1 MPIYVG
7 SKKVKHII
15 HIKRYEHSVD
25 SNARYVYSL
34 ARGKNVTNINTPFV
48 YGMKIVTNDEEETEK
63 NNWFTF
69 SQDGTGFK
77 IRVISNKPD
86 LPLHI
91 FNPHNYCCD
100 ESGEYYAEYHKI
112 YPFAG
117 QMKSLIDDS
126 VDIDFKVPLEYI
138 NPAYDTVENKKY
150 IAEIAWQFVT
160 RNYEDNNQNWS
171 SSVAI
176 GFKKFA
182 KAMAMYY
189 YQTGMNIDF
198 TTNIISYKYQEED
211 VWRDAVI
218 SMDIMTSPANVN
230 MRYGINRYYNPVGL
244 FLNSQLTS
252 INTLTVTIDKPSL
265 YYCDMAV
272 GCKIG
277 LIYKGKENNISSYFK
292 TNQIKWYNAD
302 FTPYDDELDKDV
314 TFVPKLN
321 STNFSFNFKVEE
333 DDSVL
338 GQLTYNGNIG
348 IVVCPYF
355 IVNDYNREG
364 TGNFSVNL
372 KVIADGNTIYSYTI
386 KGTELKPS

>member
-15 HIKRYEHSVD
+15 HIKQSEYTID
-25 SNARYVYSL
+25 SNARYVYLL

-48 YGMKIVTNDEEETEK
+48 YGMKIVTNDEKETET
-63 NNWFTF
+63 NSWFTF

-77 IRVISNKPD
+77 IGVISNKPD

-91 FNPHNYCCD
+91 FNPHSFCSD
-100 ESGEYYAEYHKI
+100 ESGQCYAEYYKI

-126 VDIDFKVPLEYI
+126 IDIDFKVPLEYI
-138 NPAYDTVENKKY
+138 NSAYDAVKDKKY
-150 IAEIAWQFVT
+150 IAEIQWRFVT
-160 RNYEDNNQNWS
+160 RDYEDDSQNWS

-189 YQTGMNIDF
+189 YQTGLSISF
-198 TTNIISYKYQEED
+198 TTNIISYKHQEED
-211 VWRDAVI
+211 AWRDVAIPMNIITNPVKV
-218 SMDIMTSPANVN
+218 S
-230 MRYGINRYYNPVGL
+230 MRYGINRYYNPAGL
-244 FLNSQLTS
+244 FLNSKITS
-252 INTLTVTIDKPSL
+252 ITTLNVTIDKPSL
-265 YYCDMAV
+265 YYCYMAV

-277 LIYKGKENNISSYFK
+277 LIYKGKGNNISSYFK

-314 TFVPKLN
+314 TFVPESN

-338 GQLTYNGNIG
+338 AQLTYNANIG

-372 KVIADGNTIYSYTI
+372 KITVDGNTIYSYTI
-386 KGTELKPS
+386 KGTEIKPS

>member
-15 HIKRYEHSVD
+15 HIKQYEYTID
-25 SNARYVYSL
+25 SDARYVYSL
-34 ARGKNVTNINTPFV
+34 ARGKNVVNINTPFA
-48 YGMKIVTNDEEETEK
+48 YEMKIVTNDEEETEQ
-63 NNWFTF
+63 NSWFNF
-69 SQDGTGFK
+69 NQDGTRFK

-91 FNPHNYCCD
+91 FNPHNCSGD
-100 ESGEYYAEYHKI
+100 ESGQYYAEFHKI

-117 QMKSLIDDS
+117 QMKSLIDGS
-126 VDIDFKVPLEYI
+126 IDIDFKVPLEYI
-138 NPAYDTVENKKY
+138 SPAYETVENKKY
-150 IAEIAWQFVT
+150 IAEIEWQFVT
-160 RNYEDNNQNWS
+160 RNYGDNYQNWS

-182 KAMAMYY
+182 KATARYY
-189 YQTGMNIDF
+189 YQIGITTDF
-198 TTNIISYKYQEED
+198 TTNIILCKYQEEN
-211 VWRDAVI
+211 VWESSVI
-218 SMDIMTSPANVN
+218 PTDIMTSPLSLN

-244 FLNSQLTS
+244 FLNNQLTS
-252 INTLTVTIDKPSL
+252 ISKLTVTIDKPYL

-277 LIYKGKENNISSYFK
+277 LIYKGKENNIAEYFK

-302 FTPYDDELDKDV
+302 FTPYDNELDKDV
-314 TFVPKLN
+314 TFVPESN
-321 STNFSFNFKVEE
+321 STNFSFNFKIEE

-338 GQLTYNGNIG
+338 YQLTCYCNIG

-355 IVNDYNREG
+355 IVNDYNRVGEA
-364 TGNFSVNL
+364 NFEVNL

-386 KGTELKPS
+386 EGTELKPS